1 MKIKEKDE
9 WKTALQYKY
18 SHFEYIVLLLNF
30 TNVLTTFYIIIN
42 KNLRS
47 FIDQIYIIFLNDIF
61 IYFNIFK
68 EYKKYFK
75 NILKIF
81 NQYNFFVNLNKYKFY
96 IQKMS
101 FLNFVI
107 FLENVF
113 IKIDHIQT
121 ILQWSISCNI
131 YNIQV
136 FLNFIKFYKRFIKS
150 YSKVTI
156 PLINFLRKSISR
168 TFDLD
173 INNFAIFIK
182 VKFLFIRTPLL

>member
-121 ILQWSISCNI
+121 ILQ
-131 YNIQV
+131 
-136 FLNFIKFYKRFIKS
+136 
-150 YSKVTI
+150 
-156 PLINFLRKSISR
+156 
-168 TFDLD
+168 
-173 INNFAIFIK
+173 
-182 VKFLFIRTPLL
+182 

>member
-47 FIDQIYIIFLNDIF
+47 FIDQIYIVFLDDIF

-101 FLNFVI
+101 FLDFVI
-107 FLENVF
+107 SLENVF

-121 ILQWSISCNI
+121 ILQ
-131 YNIQV
+131 
-136 FLNFIKFYKRFIKS
+136 
-150 YSKVTI
+150 
-156 PLINFLRKSISR
+156 
-168 TFDLD
+168 
-173 INNFAIFIK
+173 
-182 VKFLFIRTPLL
+182 